1 MRDESIDIHKIVS
14 GNPGAFNRF
23 VNIYTSPLLKYAYGI
38 IENKESAE
46 EIVSDVFLEVW
57 KNREQLHTIENIKSW
72 LFVITYRKA
81 ISYLRKESGKTAV
94 SFEEID
100 HFMMAPILSPDEEM
114 ISKEKIEQINQAIEK
129 LPPKCKHVFYLA
141 KIERMPYK
149 EIADILNISV
159 KTINNH
165 IAYALEAISGYL
177 NISEKK

>member
-23 VNIYTSPLLKYAYGI
+23 VDIYTSPLLKYAYGI

-72 LFVITYRKA
+72 LFVVTYRKA
-81 ISYLRKESGKTAV
+81 VSYLRKESGKTAV

-129 LPPKCKHVFYLA
+129 LPPKCKHVFIWL
-141 KIERMPYK
+141 K
-149 EIADILNISV
+149 
-159 KTINNH
+159 
-165 IAYALEAISGYL
+165 
-177 NISEKK
+177 